1 MKNVTIT
8 LEDDVAQWAK
18 VWAAKQNASVSR
30 LLGKLL
36 KEKMQQEEG
45 YEIAMQQYLSTP
57 ATALKSST
65 ENYPNRDSLYD
76 R

>member
-1 MKNVTIT
+1 MKNIMIT
-8 LEDDVAQWAK
+8 LEDNITQWAR
-18 VWAAKQNASVSR
+18 ALTAKKNTSLSR

-36 KEKMQQEEG
+36 KEKMQQKEG

-57 ATALKSST
+57 ATALKSTT
-65 ENYPNRDSLYD
+65 ENYPNRDSLYE

>member
-1 MKNVTIT
+1 MKNVTII

-18 VWAAKQNASVSR
+18 VWAAKKNASVSR

-45 YEIAMQQYLSTP
+45 YEIAMQQYLSTA
-57 ATALKSST
+57 ATALKST
-65 ENYPNRDSLYD
+65 AENYPSRDSLYE

>member
-1 MKNVTIT
+1 MKSVTIT
-8 LEDDVAQWAK
+8 LEDNVAQWAR
-18 VWAAKQNASVSR
+18 VWAVKKNTSLSR

-45 YEIAMQQYLSTP
+45 YEIAMQQYLSIP
-57 ATALKSST
+57 ATALKSMT
-65 ENYPNRDSLYD
+65 ENYPNRDSLYE

>member
-1 MKNVTIT
+1 MKNVKIT
-8 LEDDVAQWAK
+8 LEDDIAQWAR
-18 VWAAKQNASVSR
+18 VWAAKKNTSLSR

-45 YEIAMQQYLSTP
+45 YEIVMQQYLSTP
-57 ATALKSST
+57 ATALKSTT
-65 ENYPNRDSLYD
+65 ENYPNRDSLYK

>member
-8 LEDDVAQWAK
+8 LEDNVAQWAR
-18 VWAAKQNASVSR
+18 VWAAKKNASVSR

-57 ATALKSST
+57 SKALKSTT
-65 ENYPNRDSLYD
+65 ESYPNRDSLYE

>member
-18 VWAAKQNASVSR
+18 VWAAKKNASVSR

-57 ATALKSST
+57 ATALKSTTQS
-65 ENYPNRDSLYD
+65 YPSRDSLYE